1 MLEFQYTKNIL
12 REEERQKKLKAEEEK
27 RNDHITTEKNVR
39 LRIKIYFIDAS
50 IECVFKGDL
59 RSRVEDKKTLNLD
72 GFVWLISIVHAQRL
86 IFVK

>member
-1 MLEFQYTKNIL
+1 M
-12 REEERQKKLKAEEEK
+12 
-27 RNDHITTEKNVR
+27 EKNVR